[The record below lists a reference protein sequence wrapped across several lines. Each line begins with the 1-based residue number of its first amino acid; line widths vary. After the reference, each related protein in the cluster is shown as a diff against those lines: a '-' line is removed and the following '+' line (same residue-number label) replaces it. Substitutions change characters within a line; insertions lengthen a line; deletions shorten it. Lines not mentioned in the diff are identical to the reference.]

1 MYWFMKPTI
10 KRIKLKSEMV
20 RRGIAETTYSTEAA
34 AVKYPGCY
42 GVLTSVDDFLLTA
55 EALGHE
61 LDALLTAIANQRD
74 LQQKQAEGE

>member
-34 AVKYPGCY
+34 AVKYL
-42 GVLTSVDDFLLTA
+42 VVMAF
-55 EALGHE
+55 
-61 LDALLTAIANQRD
+61 
-74 LQQKQAEGE
+74 